1 MTVRHRDGTAD
12 RLDRMRHAY
21 EEVLALTAPTPY
33 QFAWRRARFDRG
45 LKMVAELGA
54 QGKSV
59 RDRRVVDLGAA
70 HGGDSA
76 ALLASGAATVVSVD
90 FFDYSYRALGERLSS
105 ASDGTGRLVALRAD
119 ANAPVP
125 LREGIADVVLSFG
138 LIEHVRDLRAF
149 FREVHRVLRPSGF
162 AVMVVDVALR
172 SLAYDPVFGT
182 RLTGALP
189 MPLRRFVAERVCRRS
204 YEFSLAN
211 RTFYS
216 SGSIAKHAVPAGFT
230 VAPHKFRDSPIAN
243 RVRGWPLA
251 SRWDALLARYAFD
264 YLILEH
270 RR

>member
-12 RLDRMRHAY
+12 RVSRMRQAY
-21 EEVLALTAPTPY
+21 EEVLALAAPTPY

-45 LKMVAELGA
+45 LKLVDELA
-54 QGKSV
+54 ALGKSV

-76 ALLASGAATVVSVD
+76 AVLASGAGTVVSVD
-90 FFDYSYRALGERLSS
+90 LFDYSYRPLGERLAS
-105 ASDGTGRLVALRAD
+105 ASDGSGRLVALRAD

-125 LREGIADVVLSFG
+125 LREGVADVVLSFG
-138 LIEHVRDLRAF
+138 LIEHVRDLGAF

-162 AVMVVDVALR
+162 AVLVVDVALR

-189 MPLRRFVAERVCRRS
+189 MPLRRFVAERVCGRS

-230 VAPHKFRDSPIAN
+230 VDPHKFRDSPIAA
-243 RVRGWPLA
+243 RVKSWPLA
-251 SRWDALLARYAFD
+251 SVWDTLLARYAFD
-264 YLILEH
+264 FLILE
-270 RR
+270 RRR